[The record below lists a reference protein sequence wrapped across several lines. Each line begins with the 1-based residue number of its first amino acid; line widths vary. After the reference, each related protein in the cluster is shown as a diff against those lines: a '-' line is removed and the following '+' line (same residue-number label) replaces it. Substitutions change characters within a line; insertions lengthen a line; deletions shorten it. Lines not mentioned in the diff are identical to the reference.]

1 MTEKNSASPELSDR
15 GLRFLATLTR
25 YPAASKAT
33 LEDVLQQQGLPLPE
47 AWLTFQEHYAGYESN
62 IGLDGMVW
70 GLIHPEI
77 RYSAPGAAVLTMN
90 TYTDSDT
97 GRLQASCADI
107 HPSYVMELDENGT
120 LCFQDQHY
128 SSFDLFIERSAQY
141 VEFREKGEAT
151 EYWDNA
157 NPDVLNKLN
166 EQAELNDNLSDQYLE
181 LWEGDKVMGTRI
193 PGNTDWEHIVSL
205 LPKA

>member
-1 MTEKNSASPELSDR
+1 MEDEKSASPELSER
-15 GLRFLATLTR
+15 AQRFLATLTR
-25 YPAASKAT
+25 YPAASSAT
-33 LEDVLQQQGLPLPE
+33 LKDVLQQQGLPLSD
-47 AWLTFQEHYAGYESN
+47 AWLTFHQHYAGYESN

-90 TYTDSDT
+90 TYTDST
-97 GRLQASCADI
+97 NGRHQANCADI

-120 LCFQDQHY
+120 LLFQEQKY

-141 VEFREKGEAT
+141 VEFRERGNST

-157 NPDVLNKLN
+157 NPEVLGKLN
-166 EQAELNDNLSDQYLE
+166 EQAKLNDDLSDQYLE

-193 PGNTDWEHIVSL
+193 PGSKHWEHIVSL

>member
-1 MTEKNSASPELSDR
+1 MSDKKSSSPELSER
-15 GLRFLATLTR
+15 AQRFLATLKR

-33 LEDVLQQQGLPLPE
+33 LEDVLQKQGLPLSD

-62 IGLDGMVW
+62 IALDGMVW
-70 GLIHPEI
+70 GLIHLEI
-77 RYSAPGAAVLTMN
+77 RYSAPGAAVLTMD
-90 TYTDSDT
+90 TYTDSAN

-120 LCFQDQHY
+120 LLFQDQHY
-128 SSFDLFIERSAQY
+128 SNFDLFIERSAQY
-141 VEFREKGEAT
+141 VDFREKGDAT

-166 EQAELNDNLSDQYLE
+166 EQAVLNDDLSDQYLE

-193 PGNTDWEHIVSL
+193 PGSTHWEHIVSL